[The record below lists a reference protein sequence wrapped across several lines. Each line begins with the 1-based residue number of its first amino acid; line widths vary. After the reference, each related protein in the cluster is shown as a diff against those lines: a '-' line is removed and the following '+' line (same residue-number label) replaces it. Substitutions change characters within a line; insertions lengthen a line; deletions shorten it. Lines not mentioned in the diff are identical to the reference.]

1 MHRQIVE
8 AIRQLTRRYVANA
21 PHCGAMWIALT
32 ENRAAAGTD
41 QAARC

>member
-1 MHRQIVE
+1 
-8 AIRQLTRRYVANA
+8 
-21 PHCGAMWIALT
+21 MWIALT

>member
-8 AIRQLTRRYVANA
+8 ANAQLTRRYVSYE
-21 PHCGAMWIALT
+21 PHCSAMWIALT
-32 ENRAAAGTD
+32 ENRAAGGTD